1 MFSGTGG
8 RGAPRSMT
16 GAGIYCPRGPFM
28 EATPPAS
35 PRGRPA
41 RTTAPTRTSGR
52 APAVPS
58 PTITALLA
66 LGARDV
72 LAGLRVDPDH
82 VPCTDEVRHRHHQ
95 AGLGGGGLEDVGDGR
110 ALEPGG
116 GLDDLQ
122 IDRLRKAHAHR
133 FPLVELDLD
142 TGIGGQELDRVA
154 ENVRLERH
162 LLEVLGVHEVVLPVA
177 LVAVLNLLLL
187 EGHALRLVLGAE
199 AVFGLR
205 PAAQLPQF

>member
-1 MFSGTGG
+1 MWAMISGTG
-8 RGAPRSMT
+8 RTGAHMSMT
-16 GAGIYCPRGPFM
+16 GAGIYRSRSAFMRAISSAVSRARMSRGDRRM
-28 EATPPAS
+28 S
-35 PRGRPA
+35 
-41 RTTAPTRTSGR
+41 
-52 APAVPS
+52 AVPS

-122 IDRLRKAHAHR
+122 VDRLREAHAHR

-142 TGIGGQELDRVA
+142 TGVGDQELDRVA

-162 LLEVLGVHEVVLPVA
+162 LLEVFGVHEVVLAVA
-177 LVAVLNLLLL
+177 L
-187 EGHALRLVLGAE
+187 
-199 AVFGLR
+199 
-205 PAAQLPQF
+205 